1 MYAACGLV
9 LAAYLTVRDREA
21 AAARQA
27 QEAQMARVRT
37 ERATMGA
44 RLKVMQARVEPEL
57 LFGVLTEVRALYL
70 RAPAEAEALLD
81 NLIDY
86 LRAALP
92 QMRGESS
99 TLLKEAELAA
109 VYLKV
114 VPKGRSGHLAVE
126 LTIDDESGGIAF
138 PPMFLLPLV
147 HDAAESGATRI
158 RLAAQVDSTSPTQIT
173 IAVEASP
180 HAQWTSERLADL
192 RRVAQRYLGEGARLE
207 VHDTLPRHACAPRLS
222 RAGKRQRGN
231 SFVLIA
237 CWPTEA
243 PSCTPTFRVAG
254 GAHQGRVRPS

>member
-21 AAARQA
+21 AAVRQA

-57 LFGVLTEVRALYL
+57 LFGALTEVRALYL
-70 RAPAEAEALLD
+70 RAPAEAEALLG

-99 TLLKEAELAA
+99 TLRKEAELAA

-114 VPKGRSGHLAVE
+114 VPTGRSGHLAVE
-126 LTIDDESGGIAF
+126 LEIDDEAGGIAF

-158 RLAAQVDSTSPTQIT
+158 RLAAQVDSTSPTRVT
-173 IAVEASP
+173 IAVDASP
-180 HAQWTSERLADL
+180 QVQWTSERIADL

-207 VHDTLPRHACAPRLS
+207 VHDISHGTHARLAFHAPENINAATAS
-222 RAGKRQRGN
+222 
-231 SFVLIA
+231 S
-237 CWPTEA
+237 
-243 PSCTPTFRVAG
+243 
-254 GAHQGRVRPS
+254 